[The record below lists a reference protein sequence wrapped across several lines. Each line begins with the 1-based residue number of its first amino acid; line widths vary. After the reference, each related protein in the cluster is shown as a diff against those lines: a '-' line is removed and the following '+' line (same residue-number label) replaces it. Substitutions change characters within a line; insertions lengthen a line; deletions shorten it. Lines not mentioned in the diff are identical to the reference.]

1 MKNASNTGNDRPAS
15 TAPEPKRSD
24 TAGSHRWR
32 LRTGS
37 VAMSVAAAAALLAA
51 CGSSSGTSS
60 SATTAG
66 SSATSSAAGSTATTG
81 GTSSATAAALAY
93 FKGKTIT
100 LIAPDGPGGDY
111 DLYARILAPAFGQY
125 LGATVNVEN
134 VPGGGTIVGGNQIAS
149 AAPNGLTLGLFS
161 VGGDEASVIEHHPGQ
176 NFTLT
181 NLSWIGQPGTSPSV
195 FLTQPNSGVTSFAQL
210 LTTKTPINVLDIRN
224 GTGDMLDRV
233 VLGAFGIPNKLLTGF
248 TSVATLKQ
256 GFLAHDGQFLFE
268 NLPPFKA
275 LIQGNQAK
283 PLLVTSPAVGVL
295 SGLVTG
301 VPTLNSELSKV
312 SLSTAQQAAVKEAVS
327 LATLAFDMGGPP
339 GIPAAR
345 LTVLRDAFNAAV
357 TNSATLAQAAKE
369 SEPIDPIN
377 GATVA
382 ADVAAAVTQGPSI
395 SSYVN
400 G

>member
-1 MKNASNTGNDRPAS
+1 MTKTSQATNDQ
-15 TAPEPKRSD
+15 PEGRVSLSGRSRAGTTRRKGLRSRGVVMSAI
-24 TAGSHRWR
+24 TAG
-32 LRTGS
+32 
-37 VAMSVAAAAALLAA
+37 ALLAA
-51 CGSSSGTSS
+51 CGSSAAKSSSSSTASGPATTSGSS
-60 SATTAG
+60 SAVA
-66 SSATSSAAGSTATTG
+66 SALS
-81 GTSSATAAALAY
+81 Y

-134 VPGGGTIVGGNQIAS
+134 VPGGGTVVGGNQIAS

-161 VGGDEASVIEHHPGQ
+161 VGGDEASVIENHPGQ

-181 NLSWIGQPGTSPSV
+181 KLSWIGQPGTSPSV
-195 FLTQPNSGVTSFAQL
+195 FLTQPNSSVTSFAQL
-210 LTTKTPINVLDIRN
+210 LTTKTPINVVDIRN

-233 VLGAFGIPNKLLTGF
+233 VLGAFKIPNKLLTGF

-295 SGLVTG
+295 SGLVAG
-301 VPTLNSELSKV
+301 VPTLSSELSKV
-312 SLSTAQQAAVKEAVS
+312 SLSSAQQAAVKEAVS

-339 GIPAAR
+339 GIPSAR

-357 TNSATLAQAAKE
+357 TNSATLAQATKE

-382 ADVAAAVTQGPSI
+382 TDVAAAVSQGPSI
-395 SSYVN
+395 ATYLN

>member
-1 MKNASNTGNDRPAS
+1 MNETPNTRNDEFEGIA
-15 TAPEPKRSD
+15 AEPNRSH
-24 TAGSHRWR
+24 TKVFRRRR

-37 VAMSVAAAAALLAA
+37 IAMSLAAAGALLAA
-51 CGSSSGTSS
+51 CGSSSSTSS
-60 SATTAG
+60 SSTTSASG
-66 SSATSSAAGSTATTG
+66 SSATTG

-176 NFTLT
+176 NFNLT

-195 FLTQPNSGVTSFAQL
+195 FLTQPNSSVTTFAQL
-210 LTTKTPINVLDIRN
+210 LTTKTSINVLDIRN
-224 GTGDMLDRV
+224 GTGDLLDRV
-233 VLGAFGIPNKLLTGF
+233 VLGAFGIPYKLLTGF

-256 GFLAHDGQFLFE
+256 GFLAQDGQFLFE
-268 NLPPFKA
+268 NLPPFKS

-283 PLLVTSPAVGVL
+283 PLLVTSPATGSL
-295 SGLVTG
+295 AGLVAG
-301 VPTLNSELSKV
+301 VPTLSSELSKV
-312 SLSTAQQAAVKEAVS
+312 SLTTAQHAAVKEADN

-339 GIPAAR
+339 GIPADR
-345 LTVLRDAFNAAV
+345 LAVLRDAFNAAV

-369 SEPIDPIN
+369 SEPIDPIS

-382 ADVAAAVTQGPSI
+382 ADVAQAVSQGPSI